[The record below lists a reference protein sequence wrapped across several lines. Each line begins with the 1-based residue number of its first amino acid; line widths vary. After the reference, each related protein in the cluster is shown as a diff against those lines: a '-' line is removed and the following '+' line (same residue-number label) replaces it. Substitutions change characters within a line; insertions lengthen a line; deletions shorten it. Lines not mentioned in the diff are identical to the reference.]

1 MKIKELRKDHPR
13 IYELAMLRQKEAGN
27 GADDNIFLHTNKPNG
42 GFEWEST
49 VEGYDLWNSI
59 DGYNF
64 QTFYDKYPQITEIKK
79 GDRFRCIEDFVMDS
93 GETDFHKDLCY
104 ISPKDNHL
112 INDHKENHR
121 IVEESD
127 LKHFIKLADATP
139 IPIKPTAQKNWN
151 PALFKP
157 MTEEEIEGLKA
168 NYREFN
174 EQPIPN
180 IMKETVEQR
189 TFISGSKRDNDDNK
203 PLVNHLD
210 PYLRLR
216 FGYLLRAGARRYGK
230 GNWKLGQDTDAAL
243 ESLHRHLAK
252 FELNLNN
259 EVEQDEDHLMA
270 ILFNLQLIIKNEEKA
285 GITVDQYYGTTK

>member
-1 MKIKELRKDHPR
+1 MKIKDLHKDHPR

-27 GADDNIFLHTNKPNG
+27 VEDDEMDLIEADSAFMWYDTIEGDEFWAQTNRG
-42 GFEWEST
+42 
-49 VEGYDLWNSI
+49 
-59 DGYNF
+59 NF
-64 QTFYDKYPQITEIKK
+64 QPFYDKYPHTN
-79 GDRFRCIEDFVMDS
+79 
-93 GETDFHKDLCY
+93 DL
-104 ISPKDNHL
+104 PL
-112 INDHKENHR
+112 
-121 IVEESD
+121 V
-127 LKHFIKLADATP
+127 
-139 IPIKPTAQKNWN
+139 N

-157 MTEEEIEGLKA
+157 MTETEIEQLKD

-174 EQPIPN
+174 EQPIPR
-180 IMKETVEQR
+180 IGTEHR
-189 TFISGSKRDNDDNK
+189 TFTTGSIRDNDDDK

-216 FGYLLRAGARRYGK
+216 FGYLLRAGANKYSK
-230 GNWKLGQDTDAAL
+230 GNWKLGQDTETAL

-285 GITVDQYYGTTK
+285 GIAVDQYYGTTK